1 MPSPS
6 HSSQDL
12 KELMRFTPRVFPIT
26 QFPDHPITRST
37 DDAVPLPLIPRS
49 KGLMR
54 FTPMWHSPGST
65 ERAGFACAGVEAPLA
80 VGFESHM
87 VVFSDHPISRSSDH
101 PITRSTDDAVP
112 LPLIPRS
119 KGLMR
124 FTPMWHSPGS
134 TERAGF
140 ACAGA
145 QPPSAEGLL
154 EATFCI
160 FPITRSSDHAI
171 NRSRDLN

>member
-1 MPSPS
+1 MMPSPS

-112 LPLIPRS
+112 PLIPRS
-119 KGLMR
+119 KGLTR
-124 FTPMWHSPGS
+124 FTPSDRDWLGFCS
-134 TERAGF
+134 AGF
-140 ACAGA
+140 D
-145 QPPSAEGLL
+145 
-154 EATFCI
+154 
-160 FPITRSSDHAI
+160 SDFG
-171 NRSRDLN
+171 